1 MGFGEAISSG
11 FENYATFEGRAA
23 RSAYW
28 YWILFAF
35 SAGIA
40 ASILD
45 GILGSAGIIG
55 LVIGFALLLPGLAVG
70 ARRLHDIDKSGW
82 NLLWSLLLILG
93 TIYLIYLFVQEG
105 TPGSNAYGA
114 APQ

>member
-11 FENYATFEGRAA
+11 FGNYATFEGRAA
-23 RSAYW
+23 RSEYW
-28 YWILFAF
+28 YWFLFAF
-35 SAGIA
+35 STGIA

-45 GILGSAGIIG
+45 GILGSAGILSLVIG
-55 LVIGFALLLPGLAVG
+55 LVLLLPGLAVA

-82 NLLWSLLLILG
+82 NLLWSLIPILG
-93 TIYLIYLFVQEG
+93 AIYLIYLLVQEG

-114 APQ
+114 VRP